1 MKRVILSILICFGML
16 NASAE
21 IKYQSIDNIRGTNIV
36 LVDND
41 ASQKVEVT
49 DAVLYNNDK
58 EYHAKQIRCNVV
70 DGVATYKLRFKRF
83 TVFKNCKVTLTVNG
97 KIVMV
102 DIQKGM
108 SGK

>member
-36 LVDND
+36 LVDNY

-49 DAVLYNNDK
+49 DAVLYNNGK

-97 KIVMV
+97 KKVMV